1 MPNAQT
7 RQDAARSH
15 FYAGEFERAVPVCEC
30 ASPRAA
36 CRPRRTRGC
45 RVDARGL
52 SIGHRT
58 LGAVVAHATYVA

>member
-15 FYAGEFERAVPVCEC
+15 FYAGESERAVPVREC
-30 ASPRAA
+30 AGPRAA

-45 RVDARGL
+45 CVDARGL
-52 SIGHRT
+52 AVGHRT